1 MRARVLTFV
10 SSSGSLL
17 LAALPSLGFAGA
29 QQPPPAGAVLREE
42 LARAVAA
49 YFAADERAA
58 ATTLAGVVK
67 LARGN
72 ETLLAEVVRRK
83 SFVPA
88 TAEVDARGA
97 IDASYRFVAGTAASG
112 QEHNEARL
120 VGPASADTLF
130 PLVVY
135 VPDATSTVHFDPELS
150 EQGTRAGRYVFLVPD
165 EKRDNKYAP
174 SVHEHRRH
182 AGPLRT
188 LLLTLPIDP
197 DRVYMI
203 GSGRGGHATWDVGF
217 LAADRWAG
225 IFPCN
230 GGLVHEG
237 GWKASGGVFLTNARS
252 FATFTV
258 FNTTFDHGLESCR
271 YAVQKF
277 GEWNYRIDAHEE
289 QQMRHM
295 GIGEAMAKLAP
306 VARNAHP
313 RRIEKR
319 FNHVEDGGHY
329 WLRALDRK
337 PKEWDPAAKIIV
349 QGDWPADRDKQ
360 LEVVWDAVR
369 KQCGYLAGT
378 AVANRIDVT
387 AQGVGHVRVYLD
399 PELVDFGEPVTVALN
414 GKVVRTLK
422 PVMQPEVMLQRVRE
436 TGDTSC
442 LYWAFVD
449 LTIGG

>member
-1 MRARVLTFV
+1 VRVRVLTIA
-10 SSSGSLL
+10 SSSACLL
-17 LAALPSLGFAGA
+17 LATLLSVGVAGA
-29 QQPPPAGAVLREE
+29 QQAPPAGTGLRDEI
-42 LARAVAA
+42 ARAVAA
-49 YFAADERAA
+49 YFAADDRAA
-58 ATTLAGVVK
+58 ASALAPVVK

-72 ETLLAEVVRRK
+72 EALLADVVRKK

-97 IDASYRFVAGTAASG
+97 IDAHYEFAAGITG
-112 QEHNEARL
+112 KDQERNEARL
-120 VGPASADTLF
+120 AGPASGDRLF

-135 VPDATSTVHFDPELS
+135 VPDATSTVQFERELL

-165 EKRDNKYAP
+165 EKRDNSYAP

-182 AGPLRT
+182 AGPMRT

-252 FATFTV
+252 FAVFTV
-258 FNTTFDHGLESCR
+258 FNTTFDHGIESCR
-271 YAVQKF
+271 YAVAKF
-277 GEWNYRIDAHEE
+277 REWNYRIEAHEE

-295 GIGEAMAKLAP
+295 GIGEAMGKLAP
-306 VARNAHP
+306 VVRNAHP

-319 FNHVEDGGHY
+319 FNHVEDGAHY

-337 PKEWDPAAKIIV
+337 PKEWDPAAKIVV

-378 AVANRIDVT
+378 VAANRVDVT
-387 AQGVGHVRVYLD
+387 TQGVGRVRIYLD
-399 PELVDFGEPVTVALN
+399 PELVDFGESVTIAVN
-414 GKVVRTLK
+414 GKVARTLK
-422 PVMQPEVMLQRVRE
+422 PVLQPDVMLQRVRE